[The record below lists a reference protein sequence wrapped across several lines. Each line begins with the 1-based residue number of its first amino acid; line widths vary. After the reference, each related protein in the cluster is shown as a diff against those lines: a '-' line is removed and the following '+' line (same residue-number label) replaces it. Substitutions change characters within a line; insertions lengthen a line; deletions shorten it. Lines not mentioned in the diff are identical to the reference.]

1 MKVLPS
7 KRNNLQATLTAISDD
22 KLLRL
27 LQRPDSREL
36 GFRLLMSAYQERLYW
51 HIRKIVGSH
60 EDADDVLQNC
70 LIKVLRNIDRF
81 EGKSQLYTWLYRIA
95 TNEALTFLKKAKRQ
109 ATKSIDDEVAVFQ
122 LQAEPPMDGDLAK
135 RKLENAV
142 GNLPEK
148 QQVVFRLR
156 YYEEMSYKDM
166 SARLKTSQGALKASY
181 HHAVKKVEAA
191 LIKGS

>member
-1 MKVLPS
+1 LKVLPS

-22 KLLRL
+22 KLLSL

-60 EDADDVLQNC
+60 HDADDVLQNC

-81 EGKSQLYTWLYRIA
+81 EGESQLYTWLYRIA

-122 LQAEPPMDGDLAK
+122 LQAEPPMDGDLTQQ
-135 RKLENAV
+135 KLENAV
-142 GNLPEK
+142 RNLPEK

-166 SARLKTSQGALKASY
+166 SDRLKTSQGALKASY

-191 LIKGS
+191 IIKGS